1 MWEKKGRIIMEVK
14 DLSLF
19 SDLTENEMKRS
30 LVCAGARVEIYDK
43 DAYIFQQEEEPRWLF
58 LILEGTVM
66 VGQVNFMGRN
76 SQVDYLG
83 EGQCF
88 GETDLFLEK
97 EGYGHF
103 AQAKTR
109 AKVLAVSRH
118 FFYRTCQKNCAHHSK
133 IIFNMMHILAKEAD
147 KNSKKIQLLT
157 CGTLGQR
164 IALYLQQ
171 LSGGKKTV
179 HLPMNRE
186 DLAAY
191 LNTARPSLSRE
202 LSQMQDRGVLQLL
215 GRSQIRILSFSLLQD
230 EIDGVNQK

>member
-1 MWEKKGRIIMEVK
+1 MELK

-19 SDLTENEMKRS
+19 SNLTEEEMERS
-30 LVCAGARVEIYDK
+30 LVCSGARVENFEK
-43 DAYIFQQEEEPRWLF
+43 DAYIFQQEEEPKWLF

-66 VGQVNFMGRN
+66 IGQINFMGRN
-76 SQVDYLG
+76 TQIDYLG

-97 EGYGHF
+97 TGYGHF
-103 AQAKTR
+103 AQAKTK

-133 IIFNMMHILAKEAD
+133 IIFNMMHILAREAD
-147 KNSKKIQLLT
+147 KSSRKIQLLT

-171 LSGGKKTV
+171 LSGGKNTV
-179 HLPMNRE
+179 RLPMNRE

-202 LSQMQDRGVLQLL
+202 LSRMQDQGILQLL
-215 GRSQIRILSFSLLQD
+215 GRSQIRIVSFSLLQD
-230 EIDGVNQK
+230 EIDGIL

>member
-1 MWEKKGRIIMEVK
+1 MELK

-19 SDLTENEMKRS
+19 SNLTEEEMERS
-30 LVCAGARVEIYDK
+30 LVCSGARVENFEK
-43 DAYIFQQEEEPRWLF
+43 DAYIFQQEEEPKWLF

-66 VGQVNFMGRN
+66 IGQINFMGRN
-76 SQVDYLG
+76 TQIDYLG

-97 EGYGHF
+97 TGYGHF
-103 AQAKTR
+103 AQARTK

-133 IIFNMMHILAKEAD
+133 IIFNMMHILAREAD
-147 KNSKKIQLLT
+147 KSSRKIQLLT

-171 LSGGKKTV
+171 LSGGKNTV
-179 HLPMNRE
+179 RLPMNRE

-202 LSQMQDRGVLQLL
+202 LSRMQDQGILQLL
-215 GRSQIRILSFSLLQD
+215 GRSQIRIVSFSLLQD
-230 EIDGVNQK
+230 EIDGIL